1 MTTALLSPPQM
12 VQLNGKPTPV
22 IWTPQRGSQTL
33 FLQCPLPEAL
43 YEGTRGP
50 GKTDALLMD
59 FAQHVG
65 KGYGAEWKGVIF
77 RKTYPE
83 LQDVI
88 EKSRKWFKQSWL
100 QAEYNESKSFWEWPT
115 GELLYFRQ
123 FAKPADYWKYHGH
136 AFPFI
141 GWEELTT
148 WVDDQCF
155 RSMFSCSRSTVPGIP
170 RRIRATT
177 NPYGCVPY
185 GEVLTATRGWISI
198 GDVRV
203 GEAVVSVNADGQL
216 IESSV
221 SAVICQDYDGIM
233 VRRDGA
239 GIAMEFTADHRL
251 PHYSTDRSRFTIKPF
266 DQLPGQ
272 AYIKRTGSGWNG
284 LPMQEFSPPRI
295 ASQKRK
301 SRISQP
307 LSVRGEDFAEL
318 LGWFV
323 SEGSLIPQQE
333 AFCIAQCKANTRR
346 QIHALLTRMGFTY
359 SYSKNTFY
367 VYDRHW
373 TAFFL
378 SLGRYCHEKSL
389 PRWFLRC
396 EAVLLRKCFDAAMAG
411 DGSRGIYYTYS
422 RLLADQIQEIAVKLG
437 YSVMLSSRQR
447 KTRTRIC
454 YQVQCSS
461 RTVTELNTGNH
472 LYKVR
477 SMNRSINVTK
487 EHFVGQVHCLTVP
500 ETETFFLRQHGCV
513 WLSGNSGHN
522 WVKKRYRLPVKPG
535 QIVGEIIRDARD
547 ESGLIEPVR
556 VAIHGYLDENQI
568 LMRADPDYK
577 QRISAAARN
586 ESERKAWLH
595 GSWDIVAGGMVDD
608 VWDRTKHCIE
618 PFKIPAGWIIDR
630 AFDWGS
636 SKPFALQWWAESDG
650 SAAPT
655 GKAYPKGSLFLIA
668 QWYGCTKKDNEG
680 LRMLAVDIAREGLKR
695 EAELK
700 RMYGIQVQAGPADP
714 SIFSKEN
721 GNCIADDMALVGM
734 RFEPADA
741 SKGSRKNGAERVRK
755 YLEAAKKWPMEA
767 PGLFVFHTN
776 AHWLRTVPVVP
787 RDLKDPDDVDTESE
801 DHDWDATRYRAMFK
815 RATVSSQKLVGT

>member
-1 MTTALLSPPQM
+1 MTGVMEQPH
-12 VQLNGKPTPV
+12 VQRHSENLPV
-22 IWTPQRGSQTL
+22 IWTPQPGSQAL
-33 FLQCPLPEAL
+33 FLKCPLPEVL

-50 GKTDALLMD
+50 GKTDALIMD
-59 FAQHVG
+59 FCQHVG
-65 KGYGAEWKGVIF
+65 QGYGDDWKGIIF
-77 RKTYPE
+77 RRTFPE

-88 EKSRKWFKQSWL
+88 EKARKWITQIWPS
-100 QAEYNESKSFWEWPT
+100 ADYNEGKYFWRWPT
-115 GELLYFRQ
+115 GELLYFRH

-136 AFPFI
+136 SYPFI

-148 WVDDQCF
+148 WPDDASF
-155 RSMFSCSRSTVPGIP
+155 KSMFSCSRSTRAGMP
-170 RRIRATT
+170 RKVRATT
-177 NPYGCVPY
+177 NPYGCVPS
-185 GEVLTATRGWISI
+185 GDVLTAKRGWIAI
-198 GDVRV
+198 GDVKV
-203 GEAVVSVNADGQL
+203 GESVLSVNQSGQL
-216 IESSV
+216 VEASV
-221 SAVICQDYDGIM
+221 SAVICQPYEGTM
-233 VRRDGA
+233 VRRKGCNLS
-239 GIAMEFTADHRL
+239 MEFTVDHRL
-251 PHYSTDRSRFTIKPF
+251 PHYNTDRSAFTLKSF
-266 DQLPGQ
+266 EELPGQ
-272 AYIKRTGSGWNG
+272 AIIKRVGAGWVG
-284 LPMQEFSPPRI
+284 MPLPEFSPPRI
-295 ASQKRK
+295 DSKKRK
-301 SRISQP
+301 SRIAQP
-307 LSVRGEDFAEL
+307 VSVRGEDFAEL

-323 SEGSLIPQQE
+323 SEGSLIPKE
-333 AFCIAQCKANTRR
+333 DCFCIAQCKQEMRER
-346 QIHALLTRMGFTY
+346 IHALLTRMGFTY
-359 SYSKNTFY
+359 SSSKNTFY

-373 TAFFL
+373 TMFFL
-378 SLGRYCHEKSL
+378 LLGRYCHEKSL
-389 PRWFLRC
+389 PSWFLRC
-396 EAVLLRKCFDAAMAG
+396 EESILRRCFDAAMAG
-411 DGSRGIYYTYS
+411 DGCKGIYYTYS
-422 RLLADQIQEIAVKLG
+422 PILADQMQEIALKLG
-437 YSVMLSSRQR
+437 YSVMMTQRQR
-447 KTRTRIC
+447 KDRARQT
-454 YQVQCSS
+454 YQVHCS
-461 RTVTELNTGNH
+461 RRDVVELNTGNH
-472 LYKVR
+472 AYNVG
-477 SMNRSINVTK
+477 STNHSVNVTRSP
-487 EHFVGQVHCLTVP
+487 FVGQVYCLTVP
-500 ETETFFLRQHGCV
+500 ETETFFIRQNGTV

-522 WVKKRYRLPVKPG
+522 WVKKRYRLPAKPG
-535 QIVGEIIRDARD
+535 QIIGEIIDDARD
-547 ESGLIEPVR
+547 ENGEIEPTR
-556 VAIHGYLDENQI
+556 VAVHGYLDENQI

-577 QRISAAARN
+577 QRIRMAARN
-586 ESERKAWLH
+586 KSELAAWLE